1 MSKKILALV
10 LLLALSLPSF
20 AALKG
25 LESTKE
31 EGIVKVGEN
40 IVVPEG
46 AEIKAAVAVGGNVE
60 VLGTVKEDVVAVG
73 GNVVLQKSA
82 VVGGNAVS
90 VGGKVDKM
98 AGAKVVGEITEIKFP
113 AAMITK
119 GFGWGLAILSIL
131 SFIAFVVLA
140 VILVALFSKQLGIT
154 SYYVEKLPGHALLW
168 GLLIAILTPLI
179 IVMLVLSVIGIVFI
193 PLYLLLLW
201 AAGVFGY
208 VAVSQLI
215 GKKVLKAL
223 RIYNRP
229 MMWEMIVGLILL
241 CLIGFL
247 PVLGWIAKGLAAL
260 MGLGAILATRFGTQA

>member
-1 MSKKILALV
+1 MFKKIAILF
-10 LLLALSLPSF
+10 LLLLFISPAF

-25 LESTKE
+25 LESAKE
-31 EGIVKVGEN
+31 EGIVKVGES

-60 VLGTVKEDVVAVG
+60 VAGTVREDVVAVG
-73 GNVVLQKSA
+73 GNVILQKSA
-82 VVGGNAVS
+82 VVGGDAVA
-90 VGGKVDKM
+90 VGGKVEKM
-98 AGAKVVGEITEIKFP
+98 AGSLVKGQVTEIKFP

-119 GFGWGLAILSIL
+119 GFGWGIAILSIL

-140 VILVALFSKQLGIT
+140 VILVALFSKPLGVT
-154 SYYVEKLPGHALLW
+154 SYYVEKLPGQALLW
-168 GLLIAILTPLI
+168 GLLLAILTPLI
-179 IVMLVLSVIGIVFI
+179 IVLLVLSIIGITFI

-223 RIYNRP
+223 RVYNRP
-229 MMWEMIVGLILL
+229 MMWEMVVGLILL

-260 MGLGAILATRFGTQA
+260 MGLGAVLATRFGTQS

>member
-1 MSKKILALV
+1 MSKRIITLALV
-10 LLLALSLPSF
+10 LLLVSPCF

-31 EGIVKVGEN
+31 EGIVKVGDN

-90 VGGKVDKM
+90 VGGKVEKM
-98 AGAKVVGEITEIKFP
+98 AGASVKGEITEIKFP

-140 VILVALFSKQLGIT
+140 IILVALFSKQLGIN
-154 SYYVEKLPGHALLW
+154 SYYVEKLPGQALLW
-168 GLLIAILTPLI
+168 GLLIAILAPLI
-179 IVMLVLSVIGIVFI
+179 IVLLVLSVVGIVFV
-193 PLYLLLLW
+193 PLCLLLLW

-229 MMWEMIVGLILL
+229 MIWEMVVGLTLL

-260 MGLGAILATRFGTQA
+260 MGLGAVLATRFGTES